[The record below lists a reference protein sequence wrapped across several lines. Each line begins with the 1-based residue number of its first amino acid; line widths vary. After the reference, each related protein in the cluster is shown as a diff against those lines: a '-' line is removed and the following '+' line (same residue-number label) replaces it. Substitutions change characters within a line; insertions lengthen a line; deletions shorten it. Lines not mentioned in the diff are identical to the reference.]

1 MDQRIIDLYDRFTHG
16 TGTRR
21 EFLDRLAVLAGGV
34 AAAGAVLPLLE
45 SNYALAD
52 LVPPDDA
59 RLVAETVGL
68 AAGTATVS
76 GYLVR
81 PAGGGTHPAVVVIH
95 ENRGL
100 NPHIKDV
107 ARRVALEGFVAF
119 APDLLSP
126 VGGTPPDPDQAREM
140 IGKLQAPEVVGWLRG
155 VVAALRARPEVGGE
169 VGGKVGAL
177 GFCWGGGMANALA
190 VAEPGLDAAVVYYGR
205 QPEAAQVS
213 AIRAPLLLHYA
224 GLDERIDAGIPDFE
238 AALKSSGKTYE
249 LYLYPG
255 VNHAFNNDTGG
266 ARYDKAAAEL
276 AWGRSVAFL
285 KRYLG

>member
-155 VVAALRARPEVGGE
+155 VVAALRARPEVGGK